1 MKSNKRKNRIAQLRA
16 RKNLRRN
23 ISRTLLQSLAWIG
36 FIVIYY
42 TIFSILFDTP
52 YEAYLRHSSKMLRE
66 EYTALESRYDS
77 LNMVLDNIQERD
89 QALFRTLFES
99 SPYKTEMEIEDELLN
114 TYSETIGRSTNELVQ
129 MLQSREKSLQQ
140 RSQEL
145 VYSTQN
151 MVLAIERKGTATAK
165 IPAIQP
171 IANQQLTLLTASYGM
186 RIHPFYKTLQP
197 HLGVDYTIPEGKRVF
212 ATANGTIKSYSLSSS
227 TSGKSVLIDHGNGYE
242 TYYAHL
248 DKIDIPRSRYVR
260 RGDIIGMSGNTGL
273 SLTPH
278 LHYEIRYKGEK
289 IDPINYF
296 FMELDAND
304 YQEIKSIA
312 QTGMQAFD

>member
-1 MKSNKRKNRIAQLRA
+1 MAKSSKSRLAQLRA
-16 RKNLRRN
+16 RKTLRRN

-36 FIVIYY
+36 FVVLYY
-42 TIFSILFDTP
+42 AGFSLIFDTP
-52 YEAYLRHSSKMLRE
+52 YEAYLRRSSKMLRE
-66 EYTALESRYDS
+66 EYASLQGRYDT
-77 LNMVLDNIQERD
+77 LNMVLNNIQDRD

-99 SPYKTEMEIEDELLN
+99 SPSHAETEMEDRLLN
-114 TYSETIGRSTNELVQ
+114 TYQETINKSTDELINILTSRRERLEESTNT
-129 MLQSREKSLQQ
+129 
-140 RSQEL
+140 L

-151 MVLAIERKGTATAK
+151 MVMQIEKQGANQAK

-171 IANQQLTLLTASYGM
+171 VANQQLTQLTASYGM
-186 RIHPFYKTLQP
+186 RIHPFYKSLQP
-197 HLGVDYTIPEGKRVF
+197 HLGVDFTVPEGRRVF
-212 ATANGTIKSYSLSSS
+212 ATANGKIKSYSLSSS
-227 TSGKSVLIDHGNGYE
+227 TSGKSIVIDHGNGYE

-278 LHYEIRYKGEK
+278 LHYEVRYKGEK

-296 FMELDAND
+296 FMELDPD
-304 YQEIKSIA
+304 GYQRIKEIAKS
-312 QTGMQAFD
+312 GMQSFD